1 MAETFFFGLA
11 ISWLSAHNQEVLVAQ
26 SCPSLCDPT
35 DCSPPG
41 SSVHGVLQARILEWV
56 ATSFSGSGLRAW
68 EKNLGI
74 ACHYT
79 DLKAEAQ
86 EADSLTP
93 SPTEN

>member
-1 MAETFFFGLA
+1 MEFSRQEYWSGLP
-11 ISWLSAHNQEVLVAQ
+11 L
-26 SCPSLCDPT
+26 PSL
-35 DCSPPG
+35 
-41 SSVHGVLQARILEWV
+41 VVALEL
-56 ATSFSGSGLRAW
+56 GK
-68 EKNLGI
+68 KNLGI

>member
-1 MAETFFFGLA
+1 M
-11 ISWLSAHNQEVLVAQ
+11 SDSATAQ
-26 SCPSLCDPT
+26 TVPCQAP
-35 DCSPPG
+35 
-41 SSVHGVLQARILEWV
+41 VHGVLQARILEWV